1 MTLLRLASLVIAGLM
16 IAPAW
21 GAGSATDLVEIK
33 INEQRFAIPA
43 DYIAT
48 VAHHT
53 HGSIKLVRLTVF
65 WPTME
70 PLANRVPQKLE
81 LPGPKD
87 INVLLRKRPGNG
99 YQMLHAAIKLGWI
112 DEQDEAGPFGLR
124 AYIKD
129 HERRRRTTRR
139 YVSAGSEVRTPSGD
153 PIVFDCDD
161 DFSWDAEETMT
172 SSPPARSITSSRQ
185 TSVSP
190 TGSIGSTSNRGARS
204 TGRSV
209 SWFSLSRNRS
219 YSTSAVRIGWPAA
232 DLGPAVEKI
241 SGSCYV
247 PAVPLDH

>member
-139 YVSAGSEVRTPSGD
+139 YVSADSEVRTPSGD

-161 DFSWDAEETMT
+161 DFSWDAQETMDLE
-172 SSPPARSITSSRQ
+172 
-185 TSVSP
+185 P
-190 TGSIGSTSNRGARS
+190 TCKVNYVVAPNVGLTYWFYRKNLQSWREIDGSIRGLIESFAVGASTTPDAD
-204 TGRSV
+204 GR
-209 SWFSLSRNRS
+209 RR
-219 YSTSAVRIGWPAA
+219 
-232 DLGPAVEKI
+232 
-241 SGSCYV
+241 
-247 PAVPLDH
+247 

>member
-1 MTLLRLASLVIAGLM
+1 MTLLRLASLVISGLM

-33 INEQRFAIPA
+33 INEQRFAISD

-48 VAHHT
+48 VAHDT

-70 PLANRVPQKLE
+70 PLASRVPQKLE
-81 LPGPKD
+81 LPGPQG
-87 INVLLRKRPGNG
+87 INVLLRKRPRDG

-139 YVSAGSEVRTPSGD
+139 YVSADSEVRTPSGD

-161 DFSWDAEETMT
+161 DFSWDAQETMDLE
-172 SSPPARSITSSRQ
+172 
-185 TSVSP
+185 P
-190 TGSIGSTSNRGARS
+190 TCKVNYVVAPDVGLTYWFYRKNLQ
-204 TGRSV
+204 
-209 SWFSLSRNRS
+209 SWREIDN
-219 YSTSAVRIGWPAA
+219 AVRA
-232 DLGPAVEKI
+232 LVQ
-241 SGSCYV
+241 SFV
-247 PAVPLDH
+247 RR